1 MAGSTDT
8 LFGPIS
14 KQYCWYFYILSVIG
28 LVSLFLLVLITVF
41 YGITQKKGFG
51 FYLTVIPVA
60 IVYGMAYL
68 QNRLL
73 FNMCTS
79 SL

>member
-1 MAGSTDT
+1 MANTVDS

-28 LVSLFLLVLITVF
+28 LVSLLLLIVSSVL
-41 YGITQKKGFG
+41 YGISKKKDFG
-51 FYLTVIPVA
+51 FYLSVLPVA

-73 FNMCTS
+73 FNMCS
-79 SL
+79 HSL